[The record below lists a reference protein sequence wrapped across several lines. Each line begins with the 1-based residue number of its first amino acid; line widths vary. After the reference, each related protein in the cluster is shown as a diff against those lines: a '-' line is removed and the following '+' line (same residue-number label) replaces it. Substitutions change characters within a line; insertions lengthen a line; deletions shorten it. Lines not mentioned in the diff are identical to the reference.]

1 MIMDLPGTVFIIEF
15 MMRSGLASC
24 RSNVSGDTDIKYKI
38 YYANII
44 AIYKPLTVY

>member
-1 MIMDLPGTVFIIEF
+1 MDLPGTVFIIEF
-15 MMRSGLASC
+15 MMRSGL
-24 RSNVSGDTDIKYKI
+24 VSGNTDIKYKI